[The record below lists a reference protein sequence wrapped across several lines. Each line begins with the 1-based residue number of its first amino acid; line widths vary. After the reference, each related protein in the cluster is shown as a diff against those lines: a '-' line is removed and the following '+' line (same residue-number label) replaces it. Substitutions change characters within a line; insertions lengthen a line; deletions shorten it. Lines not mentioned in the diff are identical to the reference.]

1 MYKAKLLTVMITLIL
16 LACGSAYAEDWK
28 VGEKWV
34 YKHEGP
40 RPFSD
45 ASNMVKGDRTAEVT
59 AIKGEGANK
68 RYLLKNVWGTEDANP
83 TTSYID
89 PRNRLHK
96 IEIQYMAVLL
106 LAPPVPTVWPL
117 KAGEQKTL
125 KTKMDAGGFSVP
137 IEYVG
142 KRLKDETVTVPA
154 GKFENCQHVQII
166 ITMQNEMGQPVK
178 GKTEYWYHPKV
189 RNLVKEVT
197 VTNYQGENSY
207 TATSLLKS
215 HTTKN

>member
-1 MYKAKLLTVMITLIL
+1 MCRVNLFTVVAV
-16 LACGSAYAEDWK
+16 LAVLVGPGAQAEDWK

-34 YKHEGP
+34 YKHDGP

-45 ASNMVKGDRTAEVT
+45 ASNMVKGDRTSEVI

-68 RYLLKNVWGTEDANP
+68 RYMLKNVWGTDDATP
-83 TTSYID
+83 TTSHID
-89 PRNRLHK
+89 ARNMLHK
-96 IEIQYMAVLL
+96 IEIQFMAVMILT
-106 LAPPVPTVWPL
+106 PPVPTVWPL
-117 KAGEQKTL
+117 KSGEQKTL
-125 KTKMDAGGFSVP
+125 KTKMEVAGFSVP
-137 IEYVG
+137 ITYIG

-197 VTNYQGENSY
+197 VTNYKGENSY
-207 TATSLLKS
+207 TATSVLKT
-215 HTTKN
+215 HTAKN